1 MFRKLPNHTGIALT
15 ALISL
20 VVLSLFYG
28 NIFNKLNKVCFADGG
43 DGMQSFVNME
53 YHILYDTNYLR
64 CNSMNYPYGEH
75 VFFTNNQPLISNT
88 IKFINE
94 NVVEISGYTLGILNF
109 IMLFCLVIT
118 PVIIYLILTDF
129 GVGQLL
135 ASPAA
140 IGITYLTPQ
149 LERFT
154 GHFNLAYV
162 CAIPLMILL
171 LIRFF
176 RRPSALLSAIISIT
190 VMAGALTHFYLYGFY
205 AIIIVFFYAAYAFN
219 KKRIFKN
226 NRAWVIHL
234 FVQLLIPFIILQVF
248 YFFDHVTDRTVY
260 PWGFFYYRAYP
271 QSIFLPL
278 NKPYGRFLHNILNF
292 SYIDWEGYAYAGLL
306 AVAGTIAF
314 GVIFLKRLIKK
325 RYRLIWQVTPEF
337 QLNILFWASLVALLY
352 SFGLPFILG
361 LQSLV
366 DLIGPIR
373 QMRGIAR
380 FSWIFFYVM
389 NIITIYWLWDWWKNR
404 GKKAY
409 ATVIII
415 VSLTILFYD
424 AYYNVRGRGKLLE
437 NHFPA
442 LTDRNLVLPEN
453 QWINNINTS
462 GYQAMIPLPYFHIGS
477 ENTWIDGNCDIM
489 PKSFTALARSGLP
502 SMGVSLSR
510 TSINQTFN
518 NVALMLEP
526 SEKSVNME
534 PFPSEKPFLLLA
546 ARCNALNAHEKQL
559 INHAAWIDSSGTFDI
574 YELPFNAFHN
584 ILDSISE
591 ATEKEYQH
599 LTLFEHNGLQSTDST
614 QTFRYVNF
622 DSMNVE
628 NTFRTRGCYVG
639 KAKDINNIFAGNI
652 PYADTSLQ
660 YIISFW
666 MNNVRK
672 DLYPRTSAVLA
683 ETGPGGETI
692 RKESFQVFRHFVTI
706 EENKALIEYKFRI
719 SDPANQIS
727 LSLQNKTLHN
737 NTLQIDDLLI
747 RPEKTSLYYMTKES
761 IWKNNRFYKINTLIK
776 TKHGSKFMHR
786 IPNEMD

>member
-1 MFRKLPNHTGIALT
+1 MFRKLPNHTGIVLT
-15 ALISL
+15 ALIS
-20 VVLSLFYG
+20 VAVLSLFYG
-28 NIFNKLNKVCFADGG
+28 NLFNKLNRVCFADGG

-53 YHILYDTNYLR
+53 YHILYDTTYLR

-88 IKFINE
+88 LKFINA
-94 NVVEISGYTLGILNF
+94 NIVGISDYTLGILNF

-129 GVGQLL
+129 GAGQLL
-135 ASPAA
+135 ASLAS

-176 RRPSALLSAIISIT
+176 RKPSALLSAIIAFT

-205 AIIIVFFYAAYAFN
+205 AIMIVFFYAAYAFN
-219 KKRIFKN
+219 RKRIFSKN
-226 NRAWVIHL
+226 HTWVVHL
-234 FVQLLIPFIILQVF
+234 FVQLILPFIILQAF
-248 YFFDHVTDRTVY
+248 YFFDHVTDRTAH

-278 NKPYGRFLHNILNF
+278 NKPYGQFLHNILNF
-292 SYIDWEGYAYAGLL
+292 SYIDWEGYAYVGLL
-306 AVAGTIAF
+306 AVAGTITF
-314 GVIFLKRLIKK
+314 GICFLKKLIKK

-389 NIITIYWLWDWWKNR
+389 NIITIYWLWDWWKNNS
-404 GKKAY
+404 KKVYGTA
-409 ATVIII
+409 III
-415 VSLTILFYD
+415 ISLTILFYD
-424 AYYNVRGRGKLLE
+424 AYYNVRGRGKSLE
-437 NHFPA
+437 NHIPE

-453 QWINNINTS
+453 QWINNIDIS

-477 ENTWIDGNCDIM
+477 ENIWIDGHCDIM
-489 PKSFTALARSGLP
+489 PKSFIALARSGIP
-502 SMGVSLSR
+502 SMGVCLSR
-510 TSINQTFN
+510 TSVNQTFS

-526 SEKSVNME
+526 SKKSVNME
-534 PFPSEKPFLLLA
+534 TFPSEKPFLLLA
-546 ARCNALNAHEKQL
+546 ARCEALSEHEKQL
-559 INHAAWIDSSGTFDI
+559 IHHATWINVSGTFDI
-574 YELPFNAFHN
+574 YKLPFNAFHD
-584 ILDSISE
+584 ILDSISA

-599 LTLFEHNGLQSTDST
+599 LILFEHNGLQSTDSVKN
-614 QTFRYVNF
+614 FRYDNF
-622 DSMNVE
+622 DSMNID
-628 NTFRTRGCYVG
+628 NTFRTRGCYMG
-639 KAKDINNIFAGNI
+639 KAKNMNTIFTGII
-652 PYADTSLQ
+652 PDADTSRQ

-672 DLYPRTSAVLA
+672 DLYSRTRAVLA
-683 ETGPGGETI
+683 ETGPGGEII
-692 RKESFQVFRHFVTI
+692 REESFQVFRHFVTI
-706 EENKALIEYKFRI
+706 EENQALIEYKFRV
-719 SDPANQIS
+719 SDPANYIS
-727 LSLQNKTLHN
+727 VSLQNRTLHN

-747 RPEKTSLYYMTKES
+747 RPEKNSLYCIAKER
-761 IWKNNRFYKINTLIK
+761 IWKNNRFYKIST
-776 TKHGSKFMHR
+776 
-786 IPNEMD
+786 D